1 MAVFQIHDKDNVA
14 VAVDRV
20 AKGDTVLVHGQQ
32 ITHKM
37 TYQLATKW
45 P

>member
-20 AKGDTVLVHGQQ
+20 AKGDTVLVRGQQ
-32 ITHKM
+32 IVAQNGHKSDS
-37 TYQLATKW
+37 
-45 P
+45 